1 MTPAGEAVA
10 SPTGAFVDV
19 DGLRLRYSIEGAGPP
34 LLLVTGIGAN
44 LDMWL
49 PFRSQLSDF
58 ETIAFDL
65 PGTGESATPRLPMS
79 MRGLAHLTLHLLD
92 VLGYRHTNVL
102 GFSFGGLLAQQIAHL
117 APDRVDRLVLAATG
131 CGVGAVPGDARAMLA
146 LATPSR
152 YYSRSFFERH
162 GPELFGGRSRREP
175 DVLEGLAPARLR
187 RPPTARGYLWQLYAT
202 SGWTSLPWLRRLR
215 QPTLVL
221 AGDEDPVVPVVNAR
235 TLARLIPDSR
245 IHVVRGGGHLLLL
258 DQPDDVV
265 PVVRRFLNGHELAA
279 NR

>member
-1 MTPAGEAVA
+1 VTRAAEAVA
-10 SPTGAFVDV
+10 SPAGSFVEV
-19 DGLRLRYSIEGAGPP
+19 DGLRLRYSIEGQGPP
-34 LLLVTGIGAN
+34 LLLVSGIGAN

-49 PFRSQLSDF
+49 PFRDQLSDF
-58 ETIAFDL
+58 ETIAMDL

-79 MRGLAHLTLHLLD
+79 MRGLARLTLHLLD
-92 VLGYRHTNVL
+92 VLGYRRTHVL
-102 GFSFGGLLAQQIAHL
+102 GYSFGGLLAQQIAHL

-131 CGVGAVPGDARAMLA
+131 CGVGAVPGGWRAMLT

-152 YYSRSFFERH
+152 YYSRSFLEHH
-162 GPELFGGRSRREP
+162 GAELYGGRSRREP
-175 DVLEGLAPARLR
+175 GVLEGLAPARLR
-187 RPPTARGYLWQLYAT
+187 RPPTPRGYLWQLYAV

-221 AGDEDPVVPVVNAR
+221 AGDADPVVPVVNGR

-245 IHVVRGGGHLLLL
+245 LHVVRGGGHLLLL

-265 PVVRRFLNGHELAA
+265 PVVRRFLKDDDAA
-279 NR
+279 P